1 MVRSDASGKKS
12 EKKTFIPPLFNTPS
26 VQTNQQISADF
37 SYLNNTGKY
46 PAYETVEKDPSETD
60 AVKNGTTKN
69 GSAEN
74 GTAENGAQTSLPPIG
89 RDQIRE
95 AYSILQKYRAGKA
108 NLERR
113 IIENEQWYKL
123 RHWDCMRGSEQQVK
137 PTSAWLFNCIQT
149 KHANAMD
156 NIPSP
161 SILPR
166 EEGDRWEAEKL
177 SSILPVILDQNDF
190 EQIYSDAWDHKC
202 RSGTAVYGVFWDG
215 SKHGGLGDIALRD
228 IDILSLYWEP
238 GVRDIQSSRN
248 LFSVELVDTDL
259 LEAKY
264 PFLAGKLTGANQ
276 ESAQYICDDSID
288 TSGKSAVIDWY
299 YKKREGNHTVLHYCK
314 FVGDELLYATENDP
328 TLRTRGLYDHGMYPF
343 IFDVLFPTPGTPAGF
358 GYIDIGKNCQAY
370 IDRGNQAI
378 MKNMLACAVPRILVS
393 EDSPINESEY
403 CDLSADIVHCSGAIT
418 DATYRPISAG
428 HLDSVYISAL
438 QNKIDELKET
448 TGNRDVSNGGSSG
461 GVTAASAI
469 AAMQEAGSRLDRDSC
484 KASYRAFRKLCLMT
498 IELIRQ
504 FYDTAR
510 CFRITGEDGIQK
522 FISYSSENIAPQ
534 KQQSAFGVELGYRTP
549 LFDIEITA
557 AKESPYSRVAQNEMA
572 LQFYQAE
579 FFNPQNADAALACLD
594 MMDFDRKQPIM
605 RKIRER
611 GEQYR
616 RAAMLAEAYS
626 LSADV
631 ANQSTASN
639 QNAETN
645 QSAKTNQNAAANRNA
660 ASEKKIG
667 ENSNMKNSR
676 IRSANSIVP

>member
-1 MVRSDASGKKS
+1 MVKSNSSDKRSETKAF
-12 EKKTFIPPLFNTPS
+12 TPRIFHTPS
-26 VQTNQQISADF
+26 APAGSHESSNT
-37 SYLNNTGKY
+37 SYPRKKY
-46 PAYETVEKDPSETD
+46 AGEIGET
-60 AVKNGTTKN
+60 

-74 GTAENGAQTSLPPIG
+74 DAQPYRPPIG

-123 RHWDCMRGSEQQVK
+123 RHWDCMRGGEQQVK
-137 PTSAWLFNCIQT
+137 PVSAWLFNCIQT

-156 NIPSP
+156 NMPSP
-161 SILPR
+161 TILPR

-177 SSILPVILDQNDF
+177 SSILPVIFDQNDF

-202 RSGTAVYGVFWDG
+202 RSGTAVYGVFWDSG
-215 SKHGGLGDIALRD
+215 KHGGLGDITLKD

-238 GVRDIQSSRN
+238 GVRDIQFSRN
-248 LFSVELVDTDL
+248 LFSVELADTDL

-264 PFLAGKLTGANQ
+264 PSLAGKLSGAAQ

-299 YKKREGNHTVLHYCK
+299 YKKREGNRTVLHYCK
-314 FVGDELLYATENDP
+314 FVGDELLYATEND
-328 TLRTRGLYDHGMYPF
+328 TLLRTRGLYDHGMYPF

-358 GYIDIGKNCQAY
+358 GYIDVGKNCQAY

-403 CDLSADIVHCSGAIT
+403 CDLSSDIVHCSGAIT

-428 HLDSVYISAL
+428 HLDSVYVTAL

-484 KASYRAFRKLCLMT
+484 KASYRAFRRLCLMT

-504 FYDTAR
+504 FYDTER
-510 CFRITGEDGIQK
+510 CFRITGEDGIRK

-572 LQFYQAE
+572 LQFYQAG

-605 RKIRER
+605 RKIKER

-616 RAAMLAEAYS
+616 QAAMLAKAYG
-626 LSADV
+626 SAD
-631 ANQSTASN
+631 ASV
-639 QNAETN
+639 
-645 QSAKTNQNAAANRNA
+645 SQNAAERQTAY
-660 ASEKKIG
+660 EKRIEAG
-667 ENSNMKNSR
+667 ERRNMKNAR

>member
-1 MVRSDASGKKS
+1 MIRSDSSDKKS
-12 EKKTFIPPLFNTPS
+12 ETKTFIPGHFNLPNGYPS
-26 VQTNQQISADF
+26 ITE
-37 SYLNNTGKY
+37 
-46 PAYETVEKDPSETD
+46 PAKASSLHRNHSHGNESEEKN
-60 AVKNGTTKN
+60 A
-69 GSAEN
+69 AE
-74 GTAENGAQTSLPPIG
+74 AASQPYRPPIG
-89 RDQIRE
+89 RDQIRQ

-123 RHWDCMRGSEQQVK
+123 RHWDCMRGGEQQVK
-137 PTSAWLFNCIQT
+137 PVSAWLFNCIQT

-156 NIPSP
+156 NMPSP
-161 SILPR
+161 TILPR

-177 SSILPVILDQNDF
+177 SSILPVIFDQNDF

-215 SKHGGLGDIALRD
+215 SKHGGLGDITLKD

-248 LFSVELVDTDL
+248 LFSVELADTDL

-264 PFLAGKLTGANQ
+264 PALAGKLSGANQ

-299 YKKREGNHTVLHYCK
+299 YKKREGKRTVLHYCK

-328 TLRTRGLYDHGMYPF
+328 MLRTRGLYDHGMYPF
-343 IFDVLFPTPGTPAGF
+343 IFDVLFPTPGNPAGF
-358 GYIDIGKNCQAY
+358 GYIDVGKNCQAY

-378 MKNMLACAVPRILVS
+378 MKNMLACAVPRILIS

-403 CDLSADIVHCSGAIT
+403 CDLSSDIVHCSGAIT

-428 HLDSVYISAL
+428 RLDSIYVTAI

-522 FISYSSENIAPQ
+522 FISYSSENISPQ

-572 LQFYQAE
+572 LQFYQAG

-594 MMDFDRKQPIM
+594 MMDFDRKQPVM

-611 GEQYR
+611 GEQYKQ
-616 RAAMLAEAYS
+616 AVMQAEANA
-626 LSADV
+626 LA
-631 ANQSTASN
+631 QSGLFTGSGNNTAQSVISWQN
-639 QNAETN
+639 QNPA
-645 QSAKTNQNAAANRNA
+645 SYRSKT
-660 ASEKKIG
+660 G
-667 ENSNMKNSR
+667 EPRNMKNSK
-676 IRSANSIVP
+676 IRTANSIAP